1 MEKTI
6 YKRAVMDEIVRYL
19 HTDDIIV
26 LHGARQVGKTSIMIY
41 LQRQLIAQGEDVVA
55 VDHYPPGE
63 GGAPARHRY
72 LDGLRMK
79 AFVDRDDLHVWL
91 ANAGSALRGVIH
103 LGACSDTTVTDR
115 EYVMRVNY
123 EYTRAVWNFCARE
136 RVPLV
141 YASSAATYGDGSKG
155 WDDEGDPYTLEPLNL
170 YGESKHRFDLWALE
184 QPLEKQPP
192 RWAGVKYFNVYGPNE
207 DHKSD
212 MRSVVHKAY
221 GQILDTGRVQL
232 FKSHR
237 PDFKDGEQMR
247 DFLYVKDAIRMTLHL
262 ADTPTASG
270 LFNLGSGKAHTW
282 LQLVNAIFASLAKQ
296 PQIDYIDMP
305 EHLQSKYQYYT
316 CADIAKLRES
326 GYDTEITPLA
336 DAVRDYVVN
345 YLVPGKHLG
354 DEQPC

>member
-1 MEKTI
+1 M
-6 YKRAVMDEIVRYL
+6 IVV
-19 HTDDIIV
+19 T
-26 LHGARQVGKTSIMIY
+26 GASGFIGSNVAQ
-41 LQRQLIAQGEDVVA
+41 QLIAQGEDVVA

-72 LDGLRMK
+72 LDGLRVK

-91 ANAGSALRGVIH
+91 ANAGPALRGVIH

-155 WDDEGDPYTLEPLNL
+155 WDDEGDPYKLEPLNL

-207 DHKSD
+207 KHKAR
-212 MRSVVHKAY
+212 MASVVFHSFH
-221 GQILDTGRVQL
+221 QIRSFGKVTL
-232 FKSHR
+232 FQSHR
-237 PDFKDGEQMR
+237 EGIPHGGQQR
-247 DFLYVKDAIRMTLHL
+247 DFVFVADAVDATLRLLRAPVSAAAPNGLYNVGTGTARTFADLARAVFAAMGRPPLIDFVPTPESIRDKYQYFTQATVAKLKR
-262 ADTPTASG
+262 AG
-270 LFNLGSGKAHTW
+270 LDRP
-282 LQLVNAIFASLAKQ
+282 FASLEDGVRRYVEA
-296 PQIDYIDMP
+296 
-305 EHLQSKYQYYT
+305 LQKGG
-316 CADIAKLRES
+316 AGGE
-326 GYDTEITPLA
+326 
-336 DAVRDYVVN
+336 
-345 YLVPGKHLG
+345 
-354 DEQPC
+354 

>member
-1 MEKTI
+1 MVVVT
-6 YKRAVMDEIVRYL
+6 
-19 HTDDIIV
+19 
-26 LHGARQVGKTSIMIY
+26 GASGFIGSNVAQ
-41 LQRQLIAQGEDVVA
+41 QLIAQGEDVVA

-91 ANAGSALRGVIH
+91 ANAGPALRGVIH

-155 WDDEGDPYTLEPLNL
+155 WDDEGDPYKLEPLNL

-207 DHKSD
+207 KHKAR
-212 MRSVVHKAY
+212 MASVVFHSFH
-221 GQILDTGRVQL
+221 QIRSFGKVTL
-232 FKSHR
+232 FQSHR
-237 PDFKDGEQMR
+237 EGIPHGGQQR
-247 DFLYVKDAIRMTLHL
+247 DFVFVADAVDATLRLLRAPVSAAAPNGLYNVGTGAARTFADLARAVFVAMGRPPLIDFVPTPENIRDKYQYFT
-262 ADTPTASG
+262 
-270 LFNLGSGKAHTW
+270 KATVAK
-282 LQLVNAIFASLAKQ
+282 LKRAGFDRPFASLE
-296 PQIDYIDMP
+296 DGVRRYI
-305 EHLQSKYQYYT
+305 EVLQKGGT
-316 CADIAKLRES
+316 GGE
-326 GYDTEITPLA
+326 
-336 DAVRDYVVN
+336 
-345 YLVPGKHLG
+345 
-354 DEQPC
+354 